1 MRLFT
6 TLLLSLLPS
15 LILAAGK
22 YPSPLPTPKTEI
34 LNIEIQTCSKACLK
48 EYLQKGQIFSF
59 LANVNKNN
67 TNEELLTNA
76 KSLSMELEIASIPYF
91 LDIQKSALIQIALLF
106 PKKTIGRYSIS
117 STNVILSYLFNRN
130 QPFNF
135 EVFDSKSESLED
147 LENTINTITAKGY
160 KQIIAILTYV
170 GANNINHLK
179 TQIPI
184 YIPSVHSSQI
194 TEPLMPNIIYGGIS
208 YEKQIEKLSALNP
221 NSTKVISFYDEGY
234 IGSQMNEYVLKY
246 NLDTIYSNA
255 FNPKSATTFPKEIKT
270 IQPLLKD
277 SKIFLNTP
285 ITHSSIILSQ
295 ITYNDIKINGIYST
309 QINYN
314 PSLLSITQEKDRNNM
329 YIANSIAKSDS
340 LLVEEA
346 KLLNADLEYDWINY
360 STAYGIEYF
369 YLQNIPNAK
378 AYFKEAIKNNQVE
391 YKIDILTP
399 KNNRFVPINY
409 EY

>member
-1 MRLFT
+1 MRLLT
-6 TLLLSLLPS
+6 ILLLALLPN

-22 YPSPLPTPKTEI
+22 YPSPLPTPETEI
-34 LNIEIQTCSKACLK
+34 LNIDIQSCSKSCLK
-48 EYLQKGQIFSF
+48 EYLQNGEFFSF
-59 LANVNKNN
+59 LVNINKNN

-76 KSLSMELEIASIPYF
+76 KILLTQLDITHIPYF
-91 LDIQKSALIQIALLF
+91 LETQKSALIQIALLF
-106 PKKTIGRYSIS
+106 PRKTIGRYSIS

-135 EVFDSKSESLED
+135 EIFDSKSESLED
-147 LENTINTITAKGY
+147 LQNTMDKITAKGY
-160 KQIIAILTYV
+160 KQIIALLTYV
-170 GANNINHLK
+170 GANNINHLETK
-179 TQIPI
+179 IPI

-194 TEPLMPNIIYGGIS
+194 AEPLMPNIIYGGIS
-208 YEKQIEKLSALNP
+208 YEQQIEKLSALNP
-221 NSTKVISFYDEGY
+221 NSTKVVSFYDEGY
-234 IGSQMNEYVLKY
+234 IGNQMNEYVLKY
-246 NLDTIYSNA
+246 NLDTLYSSA
-255 FNPKSATTFPKEIKT
+255 FNPESAAKFPKEIKT
-270 IQPLLKD
+270 IQSLLKN

-295 ITYNDIKINGIYST
+295 ITYNDIQINGIYST

-314 PSLLSITQEKDRNNM
+314 PSFLSITQEKDRNNM

-340 LLVEEA
+340 LLVEET

-360 STAYGIEYF
+360 STAYGVEYF

-378 AYFKEAIKNNQVE
+378 AYFKETIKNNQVE

-399 KNNRFVPINY
+399 KNNRFIPITN